1 MQEDYSAKAR
11 VLLGVTGGIAAYKA
25 AELASLLT
33 KQGMAVRVVMTE
45 AAREFVGPIT
55 FTALTGRPVAGDMFD
70 PGQEAAIGHIELARW
85 AQVVV
90 VAPATANFLAKA
102 ALGLA
107 DDLLS
112 TVMLATRAKII
123 VAPAMNPQMYAHPT
137 VAENLERLKGR
148 GVRIVGPAAGTTA
161 CGEEGPGRMAEPE
174 EIAREIKAAL
184 FSGDLKGF
192 KILVTAGPTREHLDP
207 VRYISN
213 PSTGR
218 QGLEVARAARA
229 RGAEVTLVLG
239 PTHLQPPE
247 GVKTVAVI
255 SAEEMYQA
263 VMAEASDA
271 DAVIKAAA
279 VSDFRPVECAPQK
292 VKKNG
297 SLEESC
303 RLESTK
309 DILAELGRQ
318 KDRRILVG
326 FAAESESLLDN
337 ARQKLKKKNLDLLVA
352 NDISRPDT
360 GFASDTNQVHLITS
374 KGEVESLPLM
384 SKREVADLLCERL
397 AQMLNRPGA

>member
-1 MQEDYSAKAR
+1 MQDDYSAKAQ

-33 KQGMAVRVVMTE
+33 KQGMAVRVIMTG

-55 FTALTGRPVAGDMFD
+55 FTALTGWPVAGDMFD

-112 TVMLATRAKII
+112 TVMLATRAKVI

-148 GVRIVGPAAGTTA
+148 GVLIVGPASGATA
-161 CGEEGPGRMAEPE
+161 CGEEGPGRMAEPA
-174 EIAREIKAAL
+174 EIAREISAAL
-184 FSGDLKGF
+184 FSGELKGF
-192 KILVTAGPTREHLDP
+192 KVLVTAGPTREHLDP

-229 RGAEVTLVLG
+229 RGAEVTLILG

-247 GVKTVAVI
+247 GVKTVAVT

-279 VSDFRPVECAPQK
+279 VSDFRPVECAQQK

-297 SLEESC
+297 SLEENC
-303 RLESTK
+303 RLEATK

-318 KDRRILVG
+318 KDRRILIG
-326 FAAESESLLDN
+326 FAAETESLLDN
-337 ARQKLKKKNLDLLVA
+337 ARQKLKKKNLDMLVA
-352 NDISRPDT
+352 NDVGRSDT
-360 GFASDTNQVHLITS
+360 GFASDTNQVHFINS
-374 KGEVESLPLM
+374 EGEVENLPLM

-397 AQMLNRPGA
+397 AQMLKRPGA